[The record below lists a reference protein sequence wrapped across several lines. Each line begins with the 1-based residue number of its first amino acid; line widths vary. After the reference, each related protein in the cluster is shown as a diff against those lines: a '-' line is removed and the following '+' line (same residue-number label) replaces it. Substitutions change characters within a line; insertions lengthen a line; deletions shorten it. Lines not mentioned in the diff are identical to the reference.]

1 MAEKQ
6 IKCRDMFSVAMQG
19 KYTCSNILH
28 RASKCVQ
35 GRCKLVVLMEYQST
49 FFFILDN
56 DHEGRRG
63 GELPFVVHYQ
73 QSRLNVL
80 NVQCIAAQRCITID
94 LVHTLNCLHSHAF
107 MFNAEVSIMI
117 DSSK

>member
-1 MAEKQ
+1 VLLCKVSTHAL
-6 IKCRDMFSVAMQG
+6 
-19 KYTCSNILH
+19 NILQ

-49 FFFILDN
+49 FFFFLDN
-56 DHEGRRG
+56 EQQMTGK
-63 GELPFVVHYQ
+63 LSFVVRYQ

-80 NVQCIAAQRCITID
+80 NVQCIAAQRCITVE
-94 LVHTLNCLHSHAF
+94 LVHALNCLHSHAF